1 MNELSIV
8 LGLIFFVLVLLI
20 FAVLVSVAYHIVDLG
35 SDIHLEAVKC
45 YQMLSE
51 IQRINENIYFKL
63 DELQMKEEDDC
74 K

>member
-1 MNELSIV
+1 MDKLSILIALIVIFIFLILAMLTSIV
-8 LGLIFFVLVLLI
+8 L
-20 FAVLVSVAYHIVDLG
+20 DLG
-35 SDIHLEAVKC
+35 SDIHLETVKC

-63 DELQMKEEDDC
+63 DELQMKEEDDG

>member
-1 MNELSIV
+1 M
-8 LGLIFFVLVLLI
+8 FVLILLI
-20 FAVLVSVAYHIVDLG
+20 FAILVSIAYHIVDLG
-35 SDIHLEAVKC
+35 VDIHLETVKC

-63 DELQMKEEDDC
+63 NELQMKEEDDG

>member
-1 MNELSIV
+1 MNELSII
-8 LGLIFFVLVLLI
+8 LGLMFVLILLI
-20 FAVLVSVAYHIVDLG
+20 FAILVSIAYHIVDLG
-35 SDIHLEAVKC
+35 VDIHLETVKC

-63 DELQMKEEDDC
+63 NELQMKEEDDG

>member
-1 MNELSIV
+1 MNELSII
-8 LGLIFFVLVLLI
+8 LGLMFVLILLI
-20 FAVLVSVAYHIVDLG
+20 FAILVSIAYHIVDLG
-35 SDIHLEAVKC
+35 VDIHLETVKC

-63 DELQMKEEDDC
+63 DELQMKGEDDG

>member
-1 MNELSIV
+1 MDKLNILVALIVIFVFLILAILTSIV
-8 LGLIFFVLVLLI
+8 YNII
-20 FAVLVSVAYHIVDLG
+20 DLG
-35 SDIHLEAVKC
+35 VDIHLETVKC

-63 DELQMKEEDDC
+63 DELQMKEEDDG

>member
-1 MNELSIV
+1 MNELSII
-8 LGLIFFVLVLLI
+8 LGLMFVLILLI
-20 FAVLVSVAYHIVDLG
+20 FAILVSIAYHIVDLG
-35 SDIHLEAVKC
+35 VDIHLETVKC

-63 DELQMKEEDDC
+63 NEIQMKEEDDG

>member
-1 MNELSIV
+1 MNELSII
-8 LGLIFFVLVLLI
+8 LGLIFVLILLI
-20 FAVLVSVAYHIVDLG
+20 FAILVSIAYHIVDLG
-35 SDIHLEAVKC
+35 VDIHLETVKC

-63 DELQMKEEDDC
+63 DELQMKEEDDG

>member
-1 MNELSIV
+1 MDKLSILIALIVIFVFLILAMLTSIV
-8 LGLIFFVLVLLI
+8 L
-20 FAVLVSVAYHIVDLG
+20 DLG
-35 SDIHLEAVKC
+35 SDIHLETVKC

-63 DELQMKEEDDC
+63 DELQMKEEDDG

>member
-1 MNELSIV
+1 MNELGIV
-8 LGLIFFVLVLLI
+8 LGLMFVLILSI
-20 FAVLVSVAYHIVDLG
+20 FVILVNIAYHIVDLG
-35 SDIHLEAVKC
+35 SGIHLEIVKC

-63 DELQMKEEDDC
+63 DELQMKEEDDG

>member
-1 MNELSIV
+1 MNELSII
-8 LGLIFFVLVLLI
+8 LGQMFVLILLI
-20 FAVLVSVAYHIVDLG
+20 FAILVSIAYHIVDLG
-35 SDIHLEAVKC
+35 VDIHLETVKC

-63 DELQMKEEDDC
+63 DELQMKEEDDG

>member
-1 MNELSIV
+1 MIGIV
-8 LGLIFFVLVLLI
+8 LGLMFILVLLI
-20 FAVLVSVAYHIVDLG
+20 FAILVDILYNIIDLG
-35 SDIHLEAVKC
+35 VDIHFVHFEAVKC

>member
-1 MNELSIV
+1 MNELSII
-8 LGLIFFVLVLLI
+8 LGLMFVLILLI
-20 FAVLVSVAYHIVDLG
+20 FAILVSIAYHIVDLG
-35 SDIHLEAVKC
+35 VDIHLEIVKC

-63 DELQMKEEDDC
+63 DELQMKEEDDG

>member
-1 MNELSIV
+1 MNELSII
-8 LGLIFFVLVLLI
+8 LGLMFVLILLI
-20 FAVLVSVAYHIVDLG
+20 FAILVSIAYHIVDLG
-35 SDIHLEAVKC
+35 VDIHLETVKC

-63 DELQMKEEDDC
+63 DELQMKEEDDG